1 MAGQHP
7 ATLCRPIFEPLRSK
21 EALRGWLLHAHKGRD
36 RHDEAARRYDRYRYW
51 LGVPAAVF
59 SAVVG
64 TSVFASLG
72 TTVDER
78 LKIIVGLIS
87 ISAAILS
94 SLQTF
99 FNFNDLAERHR
110 TAGVQYKNIIR
121 ELEQAF
127 AEQPESLQDKQ
138 DEWVSD
144 LRRRLDELELSAP
157 VVSKGIYD
165 RIEQRYRN
173 VRFVHEAEQLT
184 RWQPH

>member
-1 MAGQHP
+1 MAAQHP
-7 ATLCRPIFEPLRSK
+7 AIPGMPIFEPQEPK
-21 EALRGWLLHAHKGRD
+21 EALRGWLRHAHKGRD
-36 RHDEAARRYDRYRYW
+36 RHDEAARRYDQYRYW

-59 SAVVG
+59 SAIVG

-72 TTVDER
+72 TTVDTSI
-78 LKIIVGLIS
+78 KIIVGLIS

-110 TAGVQYKNIIR
+110 AAGVKYKNIIR

-127 AEQPESLQDKQ
+127 AEQPESRQDKA
-138 DEWVSD
+138 EWMSD

-157 VVSKGIYD
+157 VVPKAIYD
-165 RIEQRYRN
+165 RIEQRYSN
-173 VRFVHEAEQLT
+173 VTFVHDADQLT
-184 RWQPH
+184 RPQPH